1 MTEAEKTIQ
10 GLVPVKMES
19 GEYFI
24 KFNNRAN
31 QMIYEKTGKR
41 AIEYL
46 KDLHNEAIGNVKKNV
61 ETEKTEMG
69 MIEALEKIMQ
79 PKDVSFLLYCGL
91 IHTGKYNS
99 VEDVEADMILSQ
111 EFVYI
116 GAIIIAV
123 GKLLTDYLTAGQNT
137 K

>member
-10 GLVPVKMES
+10 GPVPVKMES
-19 GEYFI
+19 GEHYI
-24 KFNNRAN
+24 KFTNRAN
-31 QMIYEKTGKR
+31 QLIYEKTGKR

-79 PKDVSFLLYCGL
+79 P
-91 IHTGKYNS
+91 
-99 VEDVEADMILSQ
+99 
-111 EFVYI
+111 
-116 GAIIIAV
+116 
-123 GKLLTDYLTAGQNT
+123 
-137 K
+137 